1 MAAKK
6 SETAVAVGGRQVKL
20 TNQDKILF
28 PRDGYT
34 KGDLVAYYRAV
45 APFILPYLRDN
56 PLTMERFP
64 DGIAV
69 PRGIWEKQMPRY
81 TPDWV
86 ERVTIKPST
95 GEPREVTYVVCDDE
109 ATLVWVANLAA
120 VTLHIWYSRVRSL
133 DTPDV
138 ILLDLDPGERCPLAR
153 LAKVALAFR
162 EELGNV
168 GIVPAVKT
176 TGGMG
181 LHVVIPLKP
190 KYDYEVAKAFAELVA
205 RRVHTVLPHDTTLE
219 RTISR
224 RPEDL
229 VYLDWVQVGKGKT
242 YVAPFTVRARDGAPV
257 SMPLEWRE
265 VEAMRRKR
273 APETTRE
280 MRRWTL
286 ANVPKLVAKDG
297 DPWRREG
304 WKPQSLESAL
314 SRARSLWE

>member
-6 SETAVAVGGRQVKL
+6 SETAAVIGGRTVKL
-20 TNQDKILF
+20 TNQDKVLF
-28 PRDGYT
+28 PHDGYT

-45 APFILPYLRDN
+45 APAILPYLRDN

-81 TPDWV
+81 TPEWV
-86 ERVTIKPST
+86 KRVTIKPST

-109 ATLVWVANLAA
+109 AALVWVANLAA
-120 VTLHIWYSRVRSL
+120 ITLHIWYSRVASL

-138 ILLDLDPGERCPLAR
+138 ILLDLDPGERCSLAR

-168 GIVPAVKT
+168 GIVPVVKT

-181 LHVVIPLKP
+181 LHVIIPLKP
-190 KYDYEVAKAFAELVA
+190 KYDYDVAKAFAELVA
-205 RRVHTVLPHDTTLE
+205 RRVHTVLPQDTTLE
-219 RTISR
+219 RTIAR
-224 RPEDL
+224 RPDDV

-280 MRRWTL
+280 MRRWTI
-286 ANVPKLVAKDG
+286 ANVPRLLAKDG